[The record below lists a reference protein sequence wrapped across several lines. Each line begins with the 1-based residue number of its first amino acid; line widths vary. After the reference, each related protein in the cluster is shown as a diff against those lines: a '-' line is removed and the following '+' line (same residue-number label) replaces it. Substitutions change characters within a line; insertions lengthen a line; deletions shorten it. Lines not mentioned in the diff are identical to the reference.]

1 MKKGSKADYF
11 DAQITDGEAQL
22 RVVEEHHKRLAE
34 FEEHIQTVSLLNC
47 QVKKLRKSEDL
58 EILLHH
64 KSHVEK
70 SPQRNYRPDID
81 ILATN
86 STNRLSEIPLRK
98 AHDRVSVMAK
108 DVKVKQPVHVSGG
121 LTKQDIII
129 ADETG
134 RATLTLWESDVE
146 TVTANLLYHFN
157 NIIVREYQENK
168 YLSLPKK
175 DALISNIPDFGDVS
189 EEGPQ

>member
-1 MKKGSKADYF
+1 MVAAVSPMIKGSKADYF

-98 AHDRVSVMAK
+98 AHA
-108 DVKVKQPVHVSGG
+108 
-121 LTKQDIII
+121 
-129 ADETG
+129 
-134 RATLTLWESDVE
+134 
-146 TVTANLLYHFN
+146 
-157 NIIVREYQENK
+157 EYQSW
-168 YLSLPKK
+168 LRM
-175 DALISNIPDFGDVS
+175 
-189 EEGPQ
+189 